1 MQLLCTGHTHIMKV
15 CCTDLYIGTKKLAC
29 LVSGAVFKL
38 GKFTIDN

>member
-1 MQLLCTGHTHIMKV
+1 MKV
-15 CCTDLYIGTKKLAC
+15 CCTDYKEISLC